1 MGQLQPRTGCPTRS
15 DVRSE
20 GAARVRRSTPSRLRP
35 LAEAEERSC
44 WCHTARRP
52 LRRQLWHTA
61 RHLGSRRR
69 GRRWLTVVAAEEA
82 LRRRRCGGGC
92 CGGGCCGGRSRR
104 RALAADHARGW
115 APETKGRD
123 SRPRLRAGFFSP
135 RGSPPTCMGRLQ
147 SSCCLS
153 VDPVKTGPS
162 VSQWTL
168 RKRDRR
174 STSAA
179 FNSSSTLDRR
189 SPFLRIEVSK
199 LILQGSFRSN
209 SAAPPLCG
217 NLPNL
222 PNLTDRQA
230 AGAQPPS
237 GRNHPCQVGQVGQV
251 PRKRGACGI
260 PLGSERALR
269 KRDRRST
276 SAAFNSS
283 STLDRRSKGD
293 SLVGLP
299 FSGSRFQNS
308 SFKALSARI
317 PQPPLFPTTCP
328 TCPT

>member
-135 RGSPPTCMGRLQ
+135 RRLAAHLHGQ
-147 SSCCLS
+147 VAVFVLSLSGPSENGTVGLS
-153 VDPVKTGPS
+153 VDPEKTGPS
-162 VSQWTL
+162 VDISCFQL
-168 RKRDRR
+168 FVYFRSSVQRR
-174 STSAA
+174 LA
-179 FNSSSTLDRR
+179 RR

-209 SAAPPLCG
+209 SAAPPLSH

-251 PRKRGACGI
+251 PRKRGGCGI
-260 PLGSERALR
+260 PLGSERV
-269 KRDRRST
+269 
-276 SAAFNSS
+276 SS
-283 STLDRRSKGD
+283 G
-293 SLVGLP
+293 
-299 FSGSRFQNS
+299 
-308 SFKALSARI
+308 A
-317 PQPPLFPTTCP
+317 
-328 TCPT
+328 

>member
-135 RGSPPTCMGRLQ
+135 RRLAAHLHGQ
-147 SSCCLS
+147 VAVFVLSLSGPSENGTVGLS
-153 VDPVKTGPS
+153 VDPEKTGPS
-162 VSQWTL
+162 VDISCFQLFVYFRSSVSLSQ
-168 RKRDRR
+168 DRGFKTHPSRLFPLEFR
-174 STSAA
+174 SPPSLWEPAQLA
-179 FNSSSTLDRR
+179 QLDR
-189 SPFLRIEVSK
+189 
-199 LILQGSFRSN
+199 
-209 SAAPPLCG
+209 
-217 NLPNL
+217 
-222 PNLTDRQA
+222 
-230 AGAQPPS
+230 PPS
-237 GRNHPCQVGQVGQV
+237 GRSP
-251 PRKRGACGI
+251 A
-260 PLGSERALR
+260 ALR
-269 KRDRRST
+269 TEPPMSSWASWAGSQKEGGLRN
-276 SAAFNSS
+276 SAGIRASF
-283 STLDRRSKGD
+283 
-293 SLVGLP
+293 VG
-299 FSGSRFQNS
+299 RVT
-308 SFKALSARI
+308 AV
-317 PQPPLFPTTCP
+317 
-328 TCPT
+328 